1 MFNNPTM
8 CVLLVAK
15 RVMLSKKMLK
25 FSSIQQCACSQ
36 LRKQW
41 RLWNGVIYNNDQVSV
56 SKVVEDIKAL
66 GYLWIKHRSKMLESV
81 SLD

>member
-1 MFNNPTM
+1 MLP
-8 CVLLVAK
+8 VAK

-25 FSSIQQCACSQ
+25 MFSSIQQCACSQ

-41 RLWNGVIYNNDQVSV
+41 RLWNRVIYNNDQVFV